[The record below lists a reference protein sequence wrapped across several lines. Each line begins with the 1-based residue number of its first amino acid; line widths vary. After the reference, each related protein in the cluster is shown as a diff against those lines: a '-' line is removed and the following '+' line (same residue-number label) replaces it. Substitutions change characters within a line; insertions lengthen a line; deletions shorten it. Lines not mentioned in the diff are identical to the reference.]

1 MRSYKI
7 LVTGPFNAGKT
18 TFVRTLCREYLD
30 TEKRLFR
37 KTIKSVTTVALDFG
51 VVRVGEDKYVRL
63 FGTPGQERFSF
74 LWRSLS
80 LGMDGYILMVDSG
93 DLESVRKAEKI
104 YEFFRR
110 LAPRTPHVIAV
121 NKYDKPGF
129 KMGCEDVRKLLEV
142 PPTIPVKATI
152 AINYNSALSL
162 IDTLLKLIDQKNMMT
177 LREEV

>member
-80 LGMDGYILMVDSG
+80 IGMDGYILMVDSG

-121 NKYDKPGF
+121 NKYDRPGF

-162 IDTLLKLIDQKNMMT
+162 IDTLLKLIDEKNMMA

>member
-1 MRSYKI
+1 MKSYKI

-18 TFVRTLCREYLD
+18 TFVRTLCKEYLD

-37 KTIKSVTTVALDFG
+37 RAVKSVTTVALDFG
-51 VVRVGEDKYVRL
+51 VVKVGKNRYVKL

-74 LWRSLS
+74 LWRPLS
-80 LGMDGYILMVDSG
+80 IGMDGYILMIDSG
-93 DLESVRKAEKI
+93 DLESVEKAEKI
-104 YEFFRR
+104 YRFFRK

-129 KMGCEDVRKLLEV
+129 KMGCEDVRGLLEV

-152 AINYNSALSL
+152 ATDYNSALSL
-162 IDTLLKLIDQKNMMT
+162 VNTLLKLIDKEGLVT

>member
-80 LGMDGYILMVDSG
+80 IGMDGYILMVDSG
-93 DLESVRKAEKI
+93 DLESIRKAEKI

-121 NKYDKPGF
+121 NKYDRPGF

-162 IDTLLKLIDQKNMMT
+162 IDTLLKLIDEKNMMA

>member
-80 LGMDGYILMVDSG
+80 IGMDGYILMVDSG
-93 DLESVRKAEKI
+93 DLESIRKAEKI

-121 NKYDKPGF
+121 NKYDRPGF

-142 PPTIPVKATI
+142 PPKIPVKATI

-162 IDTLLKLIDQKNMMT
+162 IDTLLKLIDEKNMMA

>member
-30 TEKRLFR
+30 TEKRLLR

-80 LGMDGYILMVDSG
+80 IGMDGYILMVDSG
-93 DLESVRKAEKI
+93 DLESIRKAEKI

-121 NKYDKPGF
+121 NKYDRPGF

-142 PPTIPVKATI
+142 PSTIPVKATI

-162 IDTLLKLIDQKNMMT
+162 IDTLLKLIDEKNMMA